1 MLQNLAVFFP
11 CHDSASCRDDLVRF
25 GGAISQKFRLQLP
38 ESFFAVFFKDFGD
51 RFSGPFGNE
60 MIGIDKAKP
69 QALGHLFTNGGLSRA
84 HKSDQNQIAT
94 ALV

>member
-1 MLQNLAVFFP
+1 
-11 CHDSASCRDDLVRF
+11 
-25 GGAISQKFRLQLP
+25 
-38 ESFFAVFFKDFGD
+38 
-51 RFSGPFGNE
+51 